1 MRVTV
6 LRVLQ
11 VDDVLE
17 TKLERK
23 FKLITDKGTLDAVG
37 LHPDG
42 AAHKYALFVVFF
54 LEFSGFSSFDFKS
67 LFPLFPV
74 RIVIK
79 EFQDIACYG
88 S

>member
-1 MRVTV
+1 M
-6 LRVLQ
+6 
-11 VDDVLE
+11 LE

-54 LEFSGFSSFDFKS
+54 LN
-67 LFPLFPV
+67 
-74 RIVIK
+74 
-79 EFQDIACYG
+79 FQDSVASTSNLCSRYFQ
-88 S
+88 